1 MVTILR
7 NLKGMTVYDVPPST
21 YNNLTDSTAVST
33 IKYYR
38 NRIVHSSTG
47 QLSNN
52 EFNIIFDEIVEVI
65 LYIYCMLVR
74 EIWKCIHP
82 WVSYSM
88 RVNKFSYFLNLHAIN
103 VLLYQ
108 MKLRKHIHVKYCY
121 FKSIGTL
128 SQTFKKTFL
137 PLLRHFNP
145 AEPSGGKICNPL
157 ED

>member
-21 YNNLTDSTAVST
+21 HNNLTDSTAVST

-74 EIWKCIHP
+74 EI
-82 WVSYSM
+82 
-88 RVNKFSYFLNLHAIN
+88 
-103 VLLYQ
+103 
-108 MKLRKHIHVKYCY
+108 
-121 FKSIGTL
+121 
-128 SQTFKKTFL
+128 
-137 PLLRHFNP
+137 
-145 AEPSGGKICNPL
+145 
-157 ED
+157 

>member
-1 MVTILR
+1 
-7 NLKGMTVYDVPPST
+7 
-21 YNNLTDSTAVST
+21 
-33 IKYYR
+33 
-38 NRIVHSSTG
+38 
-47 QLSNN
+47 
-52 EFNIIFDEIVEVI
+52 
-65 LYIYCMLVR
+65 MLVR

-82 WVSYSM
+82 WVLYSL
-88 RVNKFSYFLNLHAIN
+88 RVNTFSYFLNLHAIN

>member
-7 NLKGMTVYDVPPST
+7 NLKGITVYDGPPST
-21 YNNLTDSTAVST
+21 YKNVTESTAVSR

-38 NRIVHSSTG
+38 NQIVHSSTG
-47 QLSNN
+47 KLSDN
-52 EFNIIFDEIVEVI
+52 EFSIIFDEIVEVI
-65 LYIYCMLVR
+65 LYIYCMLVM

-82 WVSYSM
+82 WVWYWYLW
-88 RVNKFSYFLNLHAIN
+88 VNQFSYFLNLHAIN

-128 SQTFKKTFL
+128 SQTFKKHFSHYYGVLT
-137 PLLRHFNP
+137 PLNQWWKNL
-145 AEPSGGKICNPL
+145 
-157 ED
+157 